1 MSLVGADSS
10 PLGSSINFQG
20 IKAPAQLQPKIN
32 KNKVPIKGSQGR
44 YSLSP
49 NWLTA
54 ISWVNSTTDSI
65 KFCQLSG
72 ICFIFVV
79 PKNEKRR
86 IIKITNQLTRK
97 TCP

>member
-1 MSLVGADSS
+1 MSLVGAASS
-10 PLGSSINFQG
+10 PEGSSINFHG
-20 IKAPAQLQPKIN
+20 TRAPAQLQPKIN
-32 KNKVPIKGSQGR
+32 KNRVPMKGNQGR

-72 ICFIFVV
+72 IRFVFWV
-79 PKNEKRR
+79 PKKENKR
-86 IIKITNQLTRK
+86 IKRITNQLTRK
-97 TCP
+97 T